1 MSEYTKI
8 LKVSPLGDGDN
19 WILLEDF
26 KYYDEEILGNE
37 EEPFWITV
45 PPKFMTDFTS
55 VPPILRSLVSKW
67 GKHGNAT
74 VLHDYLYWTQ
84 QCTRREADDI
94 FRHGMKVMNVNRL
107 RAFLIYWAVRLG
119 GWNAWRGNTHKKL
132 KGWNR
137 VAARWPEKATDTPDD
152 LQSIKPA
159 QE

>member
-26 KYYDEEILGNE
+26 KYYDEEVLGNK
-37 EEPFWITV
+37 EEPYWITV

-55 VPPILRSLVSKW
+55 VPPIFRSFVSKW

-84 QCTRREADDI
+84 QCTRKEADDI
-94 FRHGMKVMNVNRL
+94 FRGGMKIMEVGGL
-107 RAFLIYWAVRLG
+107 RAFSIYWTE
-119 GWNAWRGNTHKKL
+119 N
-132 KGWNR
+132 
-137 VAARWPEKATDTPDD
+137 
-152 LQSIKPA
+152 I
-159 QE
+159 